1 MERGVKNMS
10 INYKQYL
17 YLWYIKELE
26 EFKQACLDSVDLKT
40 ISKIKKTI
48 KKEEAILKIRI
59 SAMNEEDAE
68 DAICSFNDFKN
79 SQISKYY
86 NVLGAYFQ
94 KAYSIFESQTQAI
107 QEGYKIKVKPPHEY
121 VDFSKYP
128 IIDESNRMI
137 NVLKHRKGRS
147 YNSLK
152 ESRSKFV
159 DESEIFKSLKQSEY
173 STEVL
178 NIEFNDI
185 INFLSEAQRVWQ
197 DIFEASKLAQNKT
210 TSQTDTAET
219 IDDQTTTDTAEAIT
233 DEVATDTI
241 EDTTAE
247 PNIDPTPTNNSEQSS
262 NTVLNETDTTL
273 VECNIPSND
282 DRTK

>member
-1 MERGVKNMS
+1 MS

-17 YLWYIKELE
+17 YLCYIRELE
-26 EFKQACLDSVDLKT
+26 EFKQACYDSADLK
-40 ISKIKKTI
+40 IIGKIKKKL

-59 SAMNEEDAE
+59 SAMNEENAE
-68 DAICSFNDFKN
+68 DEISNFNEFKN

-86 NVLGAYFQ
+86 NILGAYFQ

-107 QEGYKIKVKPPHEY
+107 QEGHKEKVKPPHEY

-152 ESRSKFV
+152 ESGSKFV

-178 NIEFNDI
+178 NIEFDDI
-185 INFLSEAQRVWQ
+185 IKFLNEAQRVWQ
-197 DIFEASKLAQNKT
+197 DVFESSKTAKNTT
-210 TSQTDTAET
+210 TSQTKTEETIDSQTPIDTAE
-219 IDDQTTTDTAEAIT
+219 IQN
-233 DEVATDTI
+233 DEISA
-241 EDTTAE
+241 DTTETTPELNNA
-247 PNIDPTPTNNSEQSS
+247 PTPTNDHNTEQSS
-262 NTVLNETDTTL
+262 NTVSNGTDTSL
-273 VECNIPSND
+273 AECNTPSKND
-282 DRTK
+282 RIK